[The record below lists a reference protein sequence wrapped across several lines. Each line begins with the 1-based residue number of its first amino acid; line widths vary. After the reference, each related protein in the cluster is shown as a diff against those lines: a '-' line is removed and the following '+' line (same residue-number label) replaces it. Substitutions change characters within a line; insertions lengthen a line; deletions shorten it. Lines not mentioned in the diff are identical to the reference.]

1 MYLPTNCLPSPF
13 PFDHVFTLI
22 LNPHSYVPFIDSN
35 DELFGGSAEY
45 VTELGELLNTCM
57 TEILKQLN
65 GLGNYVP
72 VSTEQ
77 GSSLSNASAAAATA
91 TAKLS
96 QVRCVLH
103 LVNQLGAR
111 FELASPAVAGFVVKL
126 LELVQQTIATTSTGG
141 NNNVATRNVGLT
153 KADQKHFTNTLSYL
167 KTRATMAPAGDVLT
181 PSMCHSPYNL
191 SMYPHF
197 MGIINRPY
205 QYTLCL
211 PPSPPL

>member
-1 MYLPTNCLPSPF
+1 
-13 PFDHVFTLI
+13 
-22 LNPHSYVPFIDSN
+22 
-35 DELFGGSAEY
+35 
-45 VTELGELLNTCM
+45 M

-111 FELASPAVAGFVVKL
+111 FELASPAVAAFVVKL

-141 NNNVATRNVGLT
+141 NSNVATRNVGLT

-167 KTRATMAPAGDVLT
+167 KTRATMASAGDALT
-181 PSMCHSPYNL
+181 PSICPSPYNL

-197 MGIINRPY
+197 MGITNSPC
-205 QYTLCL
+205 QYILSP
-211 PPSPPL
+211 PPSPLLWLPTPDLFLPSSHQAMVLIQGSR